1 MVYPSVNKRFRLL
14 LPLLL
19 TVISFTTLTA
29 APNAQE
35 ILERFEPIQS
45 GVDYD
50 QPTQAQAAEAELESI
65 KIGSAV
71 GYQIANANG
80 EILRQ
85 FMDTNGDQSVDRWSY
100 FKSGVEVYR
109 DIDVDFNGRAE
120 NFRWLGPAGV
130 RWGVDV
136 NDDRKVDT
144 WKIISA
150 QEVTQEFVEA
160 AKARDA
166 DRFAHL
172 FATDAELSRAGFSAE
187 KVVSMKTARDDAIQ
201 AFAKAALQNA
211 ILPTGLQWVHFSGM
225 YGVLPEGSAGR
236 TKDVFVYDNVIAIVE
251 EGAGHRQLVVGA
263 MLESGKAWRLV
274 QLPPALQAAEDSV
287 AASGYFFNSHV
298 VNAGGVGSAALP
310 GVSEAMQKLL
320 GQLEQLDQD
329 LAQATASAEIVA
341 LNRKRADVLAGLIN
355 ASVDSDERSQWV
367 RQFSDTVSAA
377 VQSGEFPGGVQ
388 RLEALVSSSVKY
400 SQDDRAYVR
409 FRLLT
414 AGYSTALSA
423 QNADFDKVQQK
434 WLLDLSGFVN
444 QFPKS
449 ADAPEALFQLGIAEE
464 FAGNPAQAIKY
475 YGEIVQR
482 YAQSSNAAKAEGA
495 RRRLELR
502 GRPLALVATTLDG
515 KSLDTRSLEG
525 RVVVIHYWASWSEPS
540 VRDMAILRDLQIKY
554 GTQVALVGINV
565 DADPGL
571 ATKVVQE
578 NRYSWPHLYSEG
590 GMESQLANQLGVVSV
605 PMMIV
610 VDAMGKVVKTGVHSA
625 ELGAVVTELVK

>member
-1 MVYPSVNKRFRLL
+1 MIYPSVNKHFRF

-19 TVISFTTLTA
+19 TVFTFSQLGA

-35 ILERFEPIQS
+35 ILGRFEPVQS

-50 QPTQAQAAEAELESI
+50 QPTQAQSADAQLESI
-65 KIGSAV
+65 KIGAAV
-71 GYQIANANG
+71 GYQITNANG

-109 DIDVDFNGRAE
+109 DIDMDFNGRAE

-130 RWGVDV
+130 RWGIDV

-160 AKARDA
+160 AKNRDP

-187 KVVSMKTARDDAIQ
+187 KVASMKKVRDDAIQ
-201 AFAKAALQNA
+201 AFAKAVLQNT

-225 YGVLPEGSAGR
+225 YGVLPEGTAGR
-236 TKDVFVYDNVIAIVE
+236 TKDIFVYDNVIAIVE
-251 EGAGHRQLVVGA
+251 DGASHRQLVVGA

-274 QLPPALQAAEDSV
+274 QLPPALQAAEESV
-287 AASGYFFNSHV
+287 AASGYFFNSPV
-298 VNAGGVGSAALP
+298 VSTGGVGTGDLS

-320 GQLEQLDQD
+320 GQLEQVDQE
-329 LAQATASAEIVA
+329 LARATTSASIVE
-341 LNRKRADVLAGLIN
+341 LNRKRADVLASLIN
-355 ASVDSDERSQWV
+355 AAGDSKERSQWV

-377 VQSGEFPGGVQ
+377 VQSGEFPEGVQ
-388 RLEALVSSSVKY
+388 RLETLVSSSVKY

-414 AGYSTALSA
+414 AGYSTSLSA
-423 QNADFDKVQQK
+423 PNADFDKVQEK
-434 WLLDLSGFVN
+434 WLSDLSGFVN

-464 FAGNPAQAIKY
+464 FAGNPSQAIKY

-482 YAQSSNAAKAEGA
+482 YPQSSNAAKAEGA
-495 RRRLELR
+495 KRRLELK
-502 GRPLALVATTLDG
+502 GRPLALVATTLSG
-515 KSLDTRSLEG
+515 MTLDTRSLEG
-525 RVVVIHYWASWSEPS
+525 RVVVVHYWASWSEPS

-554 GTQVALVGINV
+554 GSRLALVGVNV
-565 DADPGL
+565 DADPAL
-571 ATKVVQE
+571 ATNVVQK
-578 NRYSWPHLYSEG
+578 NRYSWPHLYSKG

-625 ELGAVVTELVK
+625 ELGSVVAELVK